1 MRKKFLGLICFL
13 YALIIAFVW
22 KYNILGNFLAPQMQ
36 IYLKTTL
43 FVLLIIGIIIC
54 YSDKISYKFKITDLI
69 LILPLIALIFAGD
82 GRLTTEFANNRNTNL
97 KKETKA
103 TKRSA
108 ALDKFDVNMSDYN
121 FDNVDFDIQDNLYY
135 DLSNYITY
143 ITNPD
148 DFVGKTIR
156 VRGFTNTKGGYLPQG
171 YFTIG
176 KYGVSCCTADAGV
189 VGFIAKYDKNKIK
202 DNTWYEI
209 DGVLQKTKD
218 LAGYD
223 IMVIIINSYK
233 EIDYKKEEQ
242 YVYPCYSY
250 DDNSCDQLLKYNFK

>member
-54 YSDKISYKFKITDLI
+54 YSDRISYKFKITDLI

-135 DLSNYITY
+135 DLS
-143 ITNPD
+143 
-148 DFVGKTIR
+148 
-156 VRGFTNTKGGYLPQG
+156 FTNTKGGYLPQG